1 MVPPPEMSEGAVL
14 RRPRV
19 HRTLNAVRWE
29 ATLTVRSFDIP
40 LTVRV
45 SHRQV
50 LDDVVDQLPPG
61 SHPARPSSG
70 DHLFSVHQEDRD
82 VDAPWIRL
90 YRGDERIARVR
101 DKSVA
106 LLALES
112 ALRFNVAES
121 SRRWLFVHAGV
132 VGWRG
137 RAIVLPGVSGAGKTT
152 LVRRLV
158 EAGATYYSDEYA
170 PIGEDGL
177 VYPFAKPLSQRQ
189 AAPPGR
195 RRVSAAAIG
204 ATVGVSP
211 LPIGLVVAT
220 TFQAE
225 RTWTPRSMSAGE
237 IMMALLANT
246 VRARLD
252 PPAVLQR
259 LSRVAEQARGME
271 GVRGEADNIVADV
284 LGRSE

>member
-1 MVPPPEMSEGAVL
+1 MQ
-14 RRPRV
+14 
-19 HRTLNAVRWE
+19 WD

-45 SHRQV
+45 SPRHV
-50 LDDVVDQLPPG
+50 LAEVVDQLPPG
-61 SHPARPSSG
+61 CNPASPSSD
-70 DHLFSVHQEDRD
+70 DHLFSVYQERG
-82 VDAPWIRL
+82 DAASPWIRL

-101 DKSVA
+101 DKSAA
-106 LLALES
+106 LLALEA
-112 ALRFNVAES
+112 ALRFNVAEA
-121 SRRWLFVHAGV
+121 SRRWMFVHAGV

-177 VYPFAKPLSQRQ
+177 VYPFAKPLSLRHPG
-189 AAPPGR
+189 APGR
-195 RRVSAAAIG
+195 VQVAATAIG

-220 TFQAE
+220 TFRPDAS
-225 RTWTPRSMSAGE
+225 WTPRSMSAGE

-252 PPAVLQR
+252 PPAVLRR
-259 LSRVAEQARGME
+259 LSRVAEQTRGME
-271 GVRGEADNIVADV
+271 GVRGDADNVVADI